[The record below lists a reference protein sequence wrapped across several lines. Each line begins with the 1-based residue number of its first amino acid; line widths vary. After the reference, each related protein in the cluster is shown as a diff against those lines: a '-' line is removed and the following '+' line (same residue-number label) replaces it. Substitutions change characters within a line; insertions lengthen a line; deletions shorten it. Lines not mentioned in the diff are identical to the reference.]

1 MGRLLIF
8 KSVSFNT
15 LRDFERPIAVMVPS
29 TVEITVARMAMVT
42 DTYTALLTSVL
53 CSSSV
58 YHLMENPINLVRD
71 LEELKEKI
79 MVTRIGR

>member
-15 LRDFERPIAVMVPS
+15 FLDLERPIAVMVPS

-42 DTYTALLTSVL
+42 DT
-53 CSSSV
+53 
-58 YHLMENPINLVRD
+58 
-71 LEELKEKI
+71 
-79 MVTRIGR
+79 